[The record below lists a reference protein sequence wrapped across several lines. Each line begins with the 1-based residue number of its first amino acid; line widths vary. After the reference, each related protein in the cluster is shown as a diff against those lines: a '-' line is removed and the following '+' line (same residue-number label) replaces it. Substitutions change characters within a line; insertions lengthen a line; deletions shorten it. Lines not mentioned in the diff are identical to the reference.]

1 MKRVYLKVLG
11 FVILAATVAVQASE
25 KNDKAIAERLKP
37 AGEVCI
43 EGDPCASEVA
53 AVASASSGPR
63 SGEDIYN
70 ASCTACHGTGVAG
83 APKFGDAAAWEVH
96 IAKGIDTLHTNAVNG
111 INAMPPK
118 GTCADCSDEEVHA
131 AVDYIV
137 EASQ

>member
-1 MKRVYLKVLG
+1 MKRVYLQVMG

-25 KNDKAIAERLKP
+25 KTDKAIAERLKP

-43 EGDPCASEVA
+43 EGDPCASEVV
-53 AVASASSGPR
+53 AVADTSSGPR
-63 SGEDIYN
+63 SGEDIYK
-70 ASCTACHGTGVAG
+70 ASCTACHDAGVAG
-83 APKFGDAAAWEVH
+83 APKFGDAASWEPRV
-96 IAKGIDTLHTNAVNG
+96 AKGIDALHTNAISG

>member
-25 KNDKAIAERLKP
+25 KTDKAIAERLKP

-53 AVASASSGPR
+53 TVASASSGPR
-63 SGEDIYN
+63 SGEDIYK
-70 ASCTACHGTGVAG
+70 ASCTACHDTGAAG
-83 APKFGDAAAWEVH
+83 APKFGDVAAWEPHVS
-96 IAKGIDTLHTNAVNG
+96 KGIDTLHTNAVNG

>member
-25 KNDKAIAERLKP
+25 KTDKDIAERLKP
-37 AGEVCI
+37 AGEVCV
-43 EGDPCASEVA
+43 EGDPCASEVVA
-53 AVASASSGPR
+53 AADTSSGPR
-63 SGEDIYN
+63 SGEDVYN

-83 APKFGDAAAWEVH
+83 APKFGDVAAWEPH
-96 IAKGIDTLHTNAVNG
+96 IAKGIDALHTNAVSG

-131 AVDYIV
+131 AVDYLV
-137 EASQ
+137 EAVQ